1 MRRGLVPL
9 TLLILM
15 LASVACGSPTQSTSG
30 ACFGLWA
37 KSAPPQTSKAFTIVS
52 KQPSDEEGR
61 KRLVAKIVVDPKLDS
76 DHTIEAI
83 RSAVQELL
91 PADGDVQAVEVFVYH
106 TEAETSGDWTVGH
119 GFAAK
124 DGKGWDG
131 SGTFPGK
138 VFDRSNLELDMKRS
152 SGQDHFSLAR

>member
-9 TLLILM
+9 ALLILM
-15 LASVACGSPTQSTSG
+15 LVSVACGSAAKSTSG
-30 ACFGLWA
+30 SSFELGA

-52 KQPSDEEGR
+52 KQPSDAEGR

-83 RSAVQELL
+83 RGAVQELL

-138 VFDRSNLELDMKRS
+138 VFDRSNLELDMKLS